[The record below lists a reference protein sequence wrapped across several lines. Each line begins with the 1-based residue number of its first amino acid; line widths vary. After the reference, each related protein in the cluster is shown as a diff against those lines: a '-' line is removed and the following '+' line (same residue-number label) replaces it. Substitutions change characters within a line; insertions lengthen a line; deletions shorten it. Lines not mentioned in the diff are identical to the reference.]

1 MPFRNGQNGYTS
13 HFQHNIAFITD
24 KNTISM
30 EELYILNPDVI
41 LLGNEDAYKEVMNSS
56 LWKNLDA
63 VKNGKV
69 YLVPS
74 EPYSFIDNP
83 PATNRLIGIY
93 WLGNLLYPEL
103 YPVDIIEKTQEY
115 YSLFYRY
122 DLSREQAESILRYD
136 NL

>member
-1 MPFRNGQNGYTS
+1 MVACVIGVFFLSVNRPLFSAGGPVKT
-13 HFQHNIAFITD
+13 TD
-24 KNTISM
+24 LWPLFPGLGWPLHPGPNT
-30 EELYILNPDVI
+30 
-41 LLGNEDAYKEVMNSS
+41 
-56 LWKNLDA
+56 

-122 DLSREQAESILRYD
+122 DLSREQAESILRI
-136 NL
+136 